1 MYRLCE
7 IYSRAR
13 SVAPPWKISI
23 KLFGAARQS
32 EAAVIAVDT
41 NVLVRLLVVDDEK
54 QTQAATR
61 YLSAHCSSAE
71 PALVSDIVLVECA
84 WVLSDVYEYSRAQVG
99 DAIDGLL
106 ATAQLRAANPTGIGA
121 ALQRFRAS
129 TADFADCLIGV
140 NNVSSGCE
148 YTATFDRKASKLP
161 EFRLLS

>member
-1 MYRLCE
+1 
-7 IYSRAR
+7 
-13 SVAPPWKISI
+13 
-23 KLFGAARQS
+23 
-32 EAAVIAVDT
+32 
-41 NVLVRLLVVDDEK
+41 LVVDDEK

-71 PALVSDIVLVECA
+71 PALLSDIVLVECA
-84 WVLSDVYEYSRAQVG
+84 WVLSDVYEYSRAQIG

-121 ALQRFRAS
+121 ALQLFRNS